1 MEKRAV
7 CISCYNFYEH
17 RVELV
22 LERLRALGY
31 ACTYITGDYSHFT
44 RQEYHIDYPD
54 SEQVP
59 TLRYRRNV
67 SPQRIRSHLKFSRDV
82 FRRVEQLGPE
92 LVYVMVPPNSLSREA
107 AAYKKRHPDT
117 RLILDIY
124 DLWPESFPSDKI
136 KRLAA
141 LPFALWGR
149 FRDVGL
155 QSADIVYTECRLFAQ
170 VLGKRLAGKDVRL
183 LPLCRERATTAD
195 PVAPAGE
202 ELGLCYLG
210 SIGKLLDI
218 DALTA
223 LIREAVRLRPVAL
236 HIVGEGETREQ
247 LIAAAREAGLWL
259 SIGVSERVAESGTL
273 YNTNLIFAP
282 DGRLAARHRK
292 LKPTGAERVVWGDA
306 DRGFFPVAET
316 PWGPMGS
323 LICWESYMPLARVA
337 LYEKGVTLYL
347 SPNTNDNE
355 EWQATIR
362 HIAIEGHCYFIN
374 CDMVFERSQ
383 YPADLNAQ
391 EEIARLPETVCR
403 GDSCVVDP
411 YGHYVTEP
419 VWDREAVI
427 YADLDMNAVPASR
440 MEFDACGHYSR
451 PDVLRLEYQDR

>member
-1 MEKRAV
+1 MRDLKPICRVAVVQAAPVLFDTAAGLEK
-7 CISCYNFYEH
+7 
-17 RVELV
+17 
-22 LERLRALGY
+22 ALG
-31 ACTYITGDYSHFT
+31 
-44 RQEYHIDYPD
+44 
-54 SEQVP
+54 
-59 TLRYRRNV
+59 
-67 SPQRIRSHLKFSRDV
+67 
-82 FRRVEQLGPE
+82 
-92 LVYVMVPPNSLSREA
+92 
-107 AAYKKRHPDT
+107 
-117 RLILDIY
+117 
-124 DLWPESFPSDKI
+124 
-136 KRLAA
+136 
-141 LPFALWGR
+141 
-149 FRDVGL
+149 
-155 QSADIVYTECRLFAQ
+155 
-170 VLGKRLAGKDVRL
+170 
-183 LPLCRERATTAD
+183 
-195 PVAPAGE
+195 
-202 ELGLCYLG
+202 
-210 SIGKLLDI
+210 
-218 DALTA
+218 
-223 LIREAVRLRPVAL
+223 LIREAAQNGAELVVFPELFLPCYPYGMTFGFTVGHREESGRADWKRYYDNSLLVPGLETEAL
-236 HIVGEGETREQ
+236 A
-247 LIAAAREAGLWL
+247 AAAREAGLWL

-282 DGRLAARHRK
+282 DGSLAAHHRK

-374 CDMVFERSQ
+374 CDMVFDRSQ

-403 GDSCVVDP
+403 GGSCIVDP

-419 VWDREAVI
+419 VWDREALI

-451 PDVLRLEYQDR
+451 PDVLRLEYEDR

>member
-1 MEKRAV
+1 MRDLKPTCRVAVVQAAPVLFDTAAGLEK
-7 CISCYNFYEH
+7 
-17 RVELV
+17 
-22 LERLRALGY
+22 ALG
-31 ACTYITGDYSHFT
+31 
-44 RQEYHIDYPD
+44 
-54 SEQVP
+54 
-59 TLRYRRNV
+59 
-67 SPQRIRSHLKFSRDV
+67 
-82 FRRVEQLGPE
+82 
-92 LVYVMVPPNSLSREA
+92 
-107 AAYKKRHPDT
+107 
-117 RLILDIY
+117 
-124 DLWPESFPSDKI
+124 
-136 KRLAA
+136 
-141 LPFALWGR
+141 
-149 FRDVGL
+149 
-155 QSADIVYTECRLFAQ
+155 
-170 VLGKRLAGKDVRL
+170 
-183 LPLCRERATTAD
+183 
-195 PVAPAGE
+195 
-202 ELGLCYLG
+202 
-210 SIGKLLDI
+210 
-218 DALTA
+218 
-223 LIREAVRLRPVAL
+223 LIREAAENCAELVVFPELFLPCYPYGMTFGFTVGHREESGRADWKRYYDNSLLVPGPETEAL
-236 HIVGEGETREQ
+236 A
-247 LIAAAREAGLWL
+247 AAAREAGLWL

-282 DGRLAARHRK
+282 DGSLAAHHRK

-374 CDMVFERSQ
+374 CDMVFDRSQ

-403 GDSCVVDP
+403 GGSCIVDP

-419 VWDREAVI
+419 VWDREALI

-451 PDVLRLEYQDR
+451 PDILRLEYEDG